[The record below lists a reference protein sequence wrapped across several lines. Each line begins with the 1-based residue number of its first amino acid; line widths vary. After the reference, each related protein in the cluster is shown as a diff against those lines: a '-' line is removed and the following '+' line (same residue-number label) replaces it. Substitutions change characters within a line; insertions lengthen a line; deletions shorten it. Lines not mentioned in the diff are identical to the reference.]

1 VRPVWLSQWSFV
13 NGEFFSN
20 RTWEGLLFQTFLSLF
35 DLQSLLAV
43 DNQLRQRPALGVG
56 FAECAR
62 SLSGCV
68 NTWPPRRGI
77 ALPHIRN
84 VTSSSL
90 PGVSFHENPRSFAEG
105 SLKPGEMAQA
115 AAQVETNVTAGHGI
129 RMAAVAWVLTAVYYF
144 YQYALRSAPGVMM
157 PQLSEAFGLSALG
170 VASIVGLFYYGYS
183 PFSLVAG
190 AAMDRLGPRRLLP
203 YAAVSVGIG
212 ALLFATGQREL
223 ASVGRFIQGAGGVFA
238 LVGAIYIAT
247 KNFAPSKAA
256 TLIGATQ
263 MFGMAGGS
271 AGQFVVGPMIAGG
284 MNWTNFWIGMGVAG
298 LIIGVVLFFLI
309 PKEESKATANG
320 GLKSIADGFRIVF
333 KNPQSILCGLI
344 AGLLFIP
351 TTILDMTWGV
361 RFLQEGHG
369 FNYATAVLRS
379 STVPF
384 GWIIGC
390 PLLGFISDRIGRR
403 KPVIIVAAI
412 VLLGCLVLALYGSA
426 GTFPPYTIG
435 LVAGI
440 ASGAAMLPYT
450 IIKEAN
456 PPHLGGTATGVVNF
470 INFTFSA
477 LLGPVF
483 GWILVRVS
491 GGAAEF
497 SLEHFQ
503 TTFTP
508 LLYGVAVAIVL
519 TLILKETGPAV
530 RNAATKAG

>member
-1 VRPVWLSQWSFV
+1 M
-13 NGEFFSN
+13 
-20 RTWEGLLFQTFLSLF
+20 
-35 DLQSLLAV
+35 
-43 DNQLRQRPALGVG
+43 
-56 FAECAR
+56 AE
-62 SLSGCV
+62 V
-68 NTWPPRRGI
+68 
-77 ALPHIRN
+77 
-84 VTSSSL
+84 
-90 PGVSFHENPRSFAEG
+90 
-105 SLKPGEMAQA
+105 
-115 AAQVETNVTAGHGI
+115 AAQFEKKVTAGHDI
-129 RMAAVAWVLTAVYYF
+129 RMAVVAWVLTAVYYF

-190 AAMDRLGPRRLLP
+190 AAMDRLGPRRLIP
-203 YAAVSVGIG
+203 YAAVAVGIG
-212 ALLFATGQREL
+212 ALLFATGQREI
-223 ASVGRFIQGAGGVFA
+223 AGIGRFIQGAGGVFA

-256 TLIGATQ
+256 TLIGVTQ
-263 MFGMAGGS
+263 MFGMSGGS
-271 AGQFVVGPMIAGG
+271 AGQFLVGPMIAGG
-284 MNWTNFWIGMGVAG
+284 LSWTAFWIGMGIAG
-298 LIIGVVLFFLI
+298 FVIGVVLFFLI
-309 PKEESKATANG
+309 PKEEPKQAVS
-320 GLKSIADGFRIVF
+320 SSGFRPIIEGFRTVF
-333 KNPQSILCGLI
+333 ANPQSILCGLI
-344 AGLLFIP
+344 AGLLFVP

-361 RFLQEGHG
+361 RFLQEAHG
-369 FNYATAVLRS
+369 FDYASAVLRS

-390 PLLGFISDRIGRR
+390 PLLGFVSDRMGRR
-403 KPVIIVAAI
+403 KPVIIAAAI
-412 VLLGCLVLALYGSA
+412 VLLACLAWALYGSA
-426 GTFPPYTIG
+426 GVFPPYVIA

-450 IIKEAN
+450 VIKEAN

-491 GGAAEF
+491 GGAERF

-508 LLYGVAVAIVL
+508 LLYGVVIAIIL

-530 RNAATKAG
+530 RKAATKAK